1 MRFRHKVIDIENL
14 SKIRAHGDSSFE
26 LRVNKLTIK
35 QGEFIGLVG
44 TSGSG
49 KSTLLDILALVLSPG
64 EVERFELCF
73 DPCFDQDNKQDIAKS
88 WRENDFS
95 NLSRIRGFY
104 LGYVLQTGGL
114 LPFFS
119 VEQNILLPFRIKG
132 KKINRSKV
140 AQLAKELDIADI
152 FNKKP
157 QHLSGGQRQR
167 VAVLRALA
175 HEPNL
180 VLADEPTA
188 AVDSERA
195 EIMVKRMKAI
205 ARKHNTT
212 IIMVT
217 HDLLL
222 VKKYADSLYQLQV
235 QREGEHKVVS
245 NCVQIRHKAT
255 QSNQ

>member
-1 MRFRHKVIDIENL
+1 MYFKHKVIEIKKL
-14 SKIRAHGDSSFE
+14 SKLRTHGDSSFE

-73 DPCFDQDNKQDIAKS
+73 DQNNKQDIAKS
-88 WRENDFS
+88 WRENNFS

-114 LPFFS
+114 LPFLS

-152 FNKKP
+152 FSKKP

-205 ARKHNTT
+205 ARKYNTT

-245 NCVQIRHKAT
+245 NCVQIRYKVT
-255 QSNQ
+255 QGNEE